1 MSNMASAPNT
11 TDRRP
16 YWAIQLDSPPKRN
29 LNAPRPRDPPGYTAS
44 NSSKVRQPLP
54 SQYTTNEDPTLRQRQ
69 ASRPSLTRKPPTNAE
84 TDTLKIKKSWELAI
98 APAKQ
103 LPMNAIMMYMSGN
116 SLQIFSIMMVFMLFK
131 GPIMGLVQTN
141 QVFTRF
147 ETEGTRKTLW
157 MVKLVYVAMQLAALA
172 MGLWKVNGMGLLP

>member
-1 MSNMASAPNT
+1 MASAPST

-44 NSSKVRQPLP
+44 SGSK
-54 SQYTTNEDPTLRQRQ
+54 RQ
-69 ASRPSLTRKPPTNAE
+69 ASKPSLARKTPTTAE

-172 MGLWKVNGMGLLP
+172 MGVWKVNGMGLLP